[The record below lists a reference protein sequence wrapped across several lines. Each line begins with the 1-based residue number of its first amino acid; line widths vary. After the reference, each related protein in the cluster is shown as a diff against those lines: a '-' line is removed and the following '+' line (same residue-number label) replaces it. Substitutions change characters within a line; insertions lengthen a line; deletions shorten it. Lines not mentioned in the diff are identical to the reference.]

1 MATLVTPV
9 TATPCPPASPSNST
23 KMEAALEC
31 RLKKVIEAGPAAI
44 TERLNELEEEWT
56 AGRAAKAS
64 AGVFIVAGL
73 ALSFTV
79 NMYFLIMPIIGGAV
93 MFQYIFG
100 RKSLIGEVY
109 HAFGFR
115 SGSEIDQEKMVLR
128 VLRGDFVALP
138 TVHTIEDREA
148 VSRMEDE
155 GGPAVEF
162 DDTKKD
168 AHGAVQELMT
178 AVRQ

>member
-1 MATLVTPV
+1 MATLVAPL
-9 TATPCPPASPSNST
+9 AAAPCPPVSST

-56 AGRAAKAS
+56 AGRAAKAT
-64 AGVFIVAGL
+64 AGVFIVVGL
-73 ALSFTV
+73 ALALTV

-93 MFQYIFG
+93 MVQYIFG
-100 RKSLIGEVY
+100 RKSLIGELF

-115 SGSEIDQEKMVLR
+115 SGSEIDQEKMALR
-128 VLRGDFVALP
+128 VLRGDFVCLP
-138 TVHTIEDREA
+138 TVHSIEDREA

-168 AHGAVQELMT
+168 ADGAVQELIS